1 MIAYLSAMLLL
12 NVRKE
17 SWIAQISFATG
28 TLIVPRN
35 TRLLTLTVV
44 ASGINCSGTVLL
56 FL

>member
-1 MIAYLSAMLLL
+1 MLLL

-44 ASGINCSGTVLL
+44 TSGINCSGTVLL